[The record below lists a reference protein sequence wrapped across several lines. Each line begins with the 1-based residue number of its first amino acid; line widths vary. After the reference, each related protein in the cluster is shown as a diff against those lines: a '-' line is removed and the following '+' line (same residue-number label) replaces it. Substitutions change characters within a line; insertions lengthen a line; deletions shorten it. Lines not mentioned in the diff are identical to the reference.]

1 MVPPQWFMT
10 SSKVGQHQRHKV
22 AHADFRGC
30 PATSSR
36 RPGRQ
41 LPSPRRTAPLAFG
54 ANLPRMQIDPKP
66 APLGHR
72 SAAGRFRHTGH
83 AGTIPRRLA
92 GQVAGQSRRRPSLEA
107 SRGGAMPAL
116 DPETRERWRDL
127 VVVDQ
132 DAATV
137 GTITAFYLDRA
148 TGLPTWALVHTGW
161 FTDAQTF
168 VPLAHAV
175 EADQEIR
182 IPYPKA
188 FIQQAPRIHAHQ
200 ELSPDDEVVLSAYY
214 QLDDHRGAV
223 TDRPLG
229 DQPAVPGPAGGST
242 APAEPARQPT
252 RAAPA
257 GPPVPR
263 LARQGPVEVVRS
275 EEELRVG
282 VRRRRRRLGLRKY
295 VVTEYLTR
303 TIPIRREE
311 VRLEEV
317 PAPAEP
323 VGEPDARARS
333 RPPASSRCWKSSCT
347 GRSRSSSCR
356 WFRTSGSACSRTSSP
371 NSEPS
376 PRRSA
381 KSRSTY
387 SRSLPANQRIPTA
400 TAPLT

>member
-10 SSKVGQHQRHKV
+10 SSKVGQHQRHEV

-54 ANLPRMQIDPKP
+54 ANLPRIRMQIDPKP

-92 GQVAGQSRRRPSLEA
+92 GRAAGQSRRRLSLDA

-132 DAATV
+132 DSATV

-148 TGLPTWALVHTGW
+148 TGLPTWALVQTGW
-161 FTDAQTF
+161 FADAQTF
-168 VPLAHAV
+168 VPLTHGV
-175 EADQEIR
+175 ETNEEIR
-182 IPYPKA
+182 IPYAKA
-188 FIQQAPRIHAHQ
+188 FLQQAPPMAAH
-200 ELSPDDEVVLSAYY
+200 EDLSPGDEVVLSAYY
-214 QLDDHRGAV
+214 RLDDHRGAV
-223 TDRPLG
+223 ADRRLG
-229 DQPAVPGPAGGST
+229 ADPAVTGAAGVST
-242 APAEPARQPT
+242 VPTEPAARPS

-263 LARQGPVEVVRS
+263 LAAQGPVEVVRS
-275 EEELRVG
+275 EEELQVG
-282 VRRRRRRLGLRKY
+282 VRRRLRRLRLRKY

-303 TIPIRREE
+303 TIPVRREE

-317 PAPAEP
+317 GAPAEA

-356 WFRTSGSACSRTSSP
+356 WFRT
-371 NSEPS
+371 
-376 PRRSA
+376 
-381 KSRSTY
+381 
-387 SRSLPANQRIPTA
+387 
-400 TAPLT
+400 